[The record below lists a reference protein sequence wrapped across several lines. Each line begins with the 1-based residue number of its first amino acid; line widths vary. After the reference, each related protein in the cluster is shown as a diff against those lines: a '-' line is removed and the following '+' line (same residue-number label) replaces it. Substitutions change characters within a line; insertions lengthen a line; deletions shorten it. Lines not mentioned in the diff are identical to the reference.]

1 MVTRFET
8 VFNARKPVIVMI
20 HLGALPGAQLFVAE
34 PGFAGLIKDAQVDLK
49 ALQAERVVTVM
60 FGNDQSL
67 TSVLRERRNYSP
79 GQDIYL
85 SGDLDTLHIFDFQSK
100 QRLH

>member
-34 PGFAGLIKDAQVDLK
+34 PGVAGLIKDAQADLE
-49 ALQAERVVTVM
+49 ALQAASADTVM
-60 FGNDQSL
+60 FGNDQGH
-67 TSVLRERRNYSP
+67 TSMLRERRNYPP

-85 SGDLDTLHIFDFQSK
+85 SGDPDTFHIFDSQSK
-100 QRLH
+100 QRLY

>member
-1 MVTRFET
+1 MVTRSET
-8 VFNARKPVIVMI
+8 VFDARKPVIAMI
-20 HLGALPGAQLFVAE
+20 HLGALLGAQLFDAE
-34 PGFAGLIKDAQVDLK
+34 AGVTGLIKDAQVDLK

-60 FGNDQSL
+60 FGNDKSL